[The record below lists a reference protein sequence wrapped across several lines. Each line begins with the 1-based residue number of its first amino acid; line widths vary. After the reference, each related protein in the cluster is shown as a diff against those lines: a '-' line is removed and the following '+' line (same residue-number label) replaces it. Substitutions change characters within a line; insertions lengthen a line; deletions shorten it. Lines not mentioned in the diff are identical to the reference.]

1 MKPVA
6 SAALGAVLAA
16 SALGLIAS
24 QAHAD
29 PRIQTTTYDPDAVVR
44 LDGCFGY
51 QTLIQFGP
59 DEAIENVGLGDAAQ
73 WLVTPNKRGDR
84 LFIKPAYRTTR
95 GNMTVLTNRRSYA
108 FELSA
113 QASAR
118 CARGE
123 VVYTLRF
130 AYPQDA
136 VEAATI
142 AETPASPEADGAPA
156 EPSPAARN
164 LAYTYSGAA
173 ENVPVRVFD
182 DGRSTW
188 FRWSEG
194 TTTPAVYAVAA
205 DHTETAVAFTGQG
218 DWLVAPVVAP
228 AFVLRRGNA
237 VATLF
242 NDAYQTPALDAG
254 SPQPRQTAA
263 AASSRPWLARVFSRT
278 SSDVR

>member
-1 MKPVA
+1 MKPIA
-6 SAALGAVLAA
+6 STALAA
-16 SALGLIAS
+16 VVSCAALGLIAS
-24 QAHAD
+24 HALAD
-29 PRIQTTTYDPDAVVR
+29 PRIQTVTYDPDTVIR
-44 LDGCFGY
+44 LNGCFGY

-59 DEAIENVGLGDAAQ
+59 GEAVENVGIGDAAQ
-73 WLVTPNKRGDR
+73 WLVTPNKRGDL
-84 LFIKPAYRTTR
+84 LFVKPAYRTTR
-95 GNMTVLTNRRSYA
+95 GNMTVSTNRRTYA

-113 QASAR
+113 EASAR
-118 CARGE
+118 CAQGD

-136 VEAATI
+136 VEAALA
-142 AETPASPEADGAPA
+142 AETPALSAPIAPA

-164 LAYTYSGAA
+164 LAYTFSGAR

-194 TTTPAVYAVAA
+194 ATTPAVYAVAT
-205 DHTETAVAFTGQG
+205 DHTESAVAFTSQG

-228 AFVLRRGNA
+228 TFVLRRGNA

-254 SPQPRQTAA
+254 SPQPRQAETTQ
-263 AASSRPWLARVFSRT
+263 SRPWLARAFSR
-278 SSDVR
+278 SAPDVR